1 MSLIRWLKITMATLL
16 IALFM
21 GLAFYSAIISATIA
35 IGGVPDK
42 GATLIAT
49 MQDGDVNVYSID
61 NTSCFA
67 IVGQLHGKTV
77 ALVCP

>member
-21 GLAFYSAIISATIA
+21 GLAFSSAIISATIA

-49 MQDGDVNVYSID
+49 MQDGDVNVYSTD
-61 NTSCFA
+61 NTSCSA